1 MRSRLDEVT
10 LVQWLGLGGNFFED
24 VNRKVARHS
33 PPGYRN
39 HIL

>member
-1 MRSRLDEVT
+1 MRSRLDEFT
-10 LVQWLGLGGNFFED
+10 LVQWLGQVALFFED

-33 PPGYRN
+33 PPGYRD